1 MKKATVHPQVTK
13 TMDDI
18 IKFVQDLID
27 LGYAYESDGDVYYRA
42 RKFKGYGKLS
52 GKNIDDLISGARIA
66 VDEKKEDPLRLRFV
80 ESKKRGKRDSVG
92 VPWGNGKT
100 GMAYRMFGH
109 VKEVPGGHYRHSRRR
124 PGPAVPSSRK

>member
-1 MKKATVHPQVTK
+1 
-13 TMDDI
+13 MDDI

-52 GKNIDDLISGARIA
+52 GKNIDDLILRRKNSSGR
-66 VDEKKEDPLRLRFV
+66 EERRPLRLRFV

-92 VPWGNGKT
+92 VSVGNGKT

-109 VKEVPGGHYRHSRRR
+109 VQEVPW
-124 PGPAVPSSRK
+124 ATL